1 MESLP
6 IQEPGEETI
15 DLVKL
20 LHELFSMIS
29 EQLTNNNVVIPA
41 LQTLL
46 VLLDSPAILGM
57 AERGAGRETLRAL
70 LDTAGRSPG
79 KLKNIQ
85 RIETSSKV

>member
-6 IQEPGEETI
+6 LQEPAEDTI

-20 LHELFSMIS
+20 LQELLAMIS
-29 EQLTNNNVVIPA
+29 EQMTNNNVVIPA

-46 VLLDSPAILGM
+46 VILDSPAILGM
-57 AERGAGRETLRAL
+57 AEREAGNKTLQAL
-70 LDTAGRSPG
+70 LDAAGKFPG

-85 RIETSSKV
+85 RIETSAKV